1 MKKGMCPFDS
11 DQFNDKETQ
20 RLATSML
27 KTLNKHVEGQ
37 FMWNFRNEM
46 EDKWSYM
53 NAFDKGWINQNS

>member
-1 MKKGMCPFDS
+1 
-11 DQFNDKETQ
+11 
-20 RLATSML
+20 ML